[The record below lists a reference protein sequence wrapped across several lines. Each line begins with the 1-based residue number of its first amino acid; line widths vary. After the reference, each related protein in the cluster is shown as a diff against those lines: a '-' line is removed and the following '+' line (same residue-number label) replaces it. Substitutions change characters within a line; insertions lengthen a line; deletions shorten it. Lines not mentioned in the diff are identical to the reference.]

1 MSKRGSALKR
11 AFNKAKEA
19 VFTKRKWVLAML
31 LCSFLA
37 VSMPKNVYGAD
48 DGFDS
53 DGMTGFYGDY
63 KAPETPEKV
72 PSQKPTVSQ
81 PQAKTSKAEE
91 LPNAGD
97 IDYLRLQTGGAL
109 LLLTGL
115 MIIWQQ
121 KQRGE

>member
-1 MSKRGSALKR
+1 
-11 AFNKAKEA
+11 
-19 VFTKRKWVLAML
+19 ML

-37 VSMPKNVYGAD
+37 VSMPKSVYGAD

-63 KAPETPEKV
+63 QAPETPAKA
-72 PSQKPTVSQ
+72 PSQKPAVSQ
-81 PQAKTSKAEE
+81 TQTKTQTKSPEE

-97 IDYLRLQTGGAL
+97 IDYLRWQTGGVL